1 MDPLL
6 TALGRGPD
14 CVRGLPFGRQWSE
27 DQVDLAMTWIVEP
40 TGIPAVIGG
49 IATSQ
54 FGLHKT
60 ALVYSV
66 SVAVLARPRSA
77 SLSVKWLVEGRGV

>member
-1 MDPLL
+1 
-6 TALGRGPD
+6 
-14 CVRGLPFGRQWSE
+14 
-27 DQVDLAMTWIVEP
+27 MTWIVEP

-60 ALVYSV
+60 ALVYPCPWQC
-66 SVAVLARPRSA
+66 LPRPRST